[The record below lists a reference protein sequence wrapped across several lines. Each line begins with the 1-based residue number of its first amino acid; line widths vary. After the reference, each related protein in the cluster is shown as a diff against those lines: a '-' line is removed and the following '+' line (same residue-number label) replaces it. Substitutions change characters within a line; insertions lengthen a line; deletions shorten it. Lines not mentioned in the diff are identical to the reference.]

1 MVLASNDKYLVSL
14 ASSTKIGDFWW
25 DQTRSLGWNR
35 SHADHETH
43 WISSEGSYL
52 VLHPNS
58 PSAESI
64 NKSSS
69 DSTSEEPSTADI
81 DPEAEPLG
89 IILAIP
95 FANKTGWLGSLVVAE
110 PHRGNGGGALL
121 LDAAVEYLKS
131 TGVNQIGLDSVKD
144 QAPMYKRRGF
154 EPTGTVKVAEREP
167 LGQSPM
173 VPEEGEGPLGEDSE
187 AARVWLSK
195 TMEQMADVRGV
206 TGQSLL
212 ESDKSCTGLE
222 RRELWL
228 RSQALI
234 DREDAWGLA
243 VTRLDDLDD
252 LRSWVL
258 VRDCEEGYR
267 VGPMYARTK
276 LHALILLRAVMAKIA
291 VAAEGSQKRLTAEV
305 WAENPDAFG
314 VFARLGWQAT
324 GIEHDRMWLKGDV
337 PEAQAKGGKADRE
350 AYAWFDAV
358 EG

>member
-1 MVLASNDKYLVSL
+1 MVLASNDKYQVSL
-14 ASSTKIGDFWW
+14 ASSSKIGDFWW
-25 DQTRSLGWNR
+25 NQIRSMGWNR
-35 SHADHETH
+35 NRADHETH

-58 PSAESI
+58 PS
-64 NKSSS
+64 
-69 DSTSEEPSTADI
+69 TQDI

-95 FANKTGWLGSLVVAE
+95 FANKTGWLGFFVVAE
-110 PHRGNGGGALL
+110 QHRGNGGGALL
-121 LDAAVEYLKS
+121 FDAAVEYLKS
-131 TGVNQIGLDSVKD
+131 KGVKQIGLDSVKD
-144 QAPMYKRRGF
+144 QVPTYQRRGF
-154 EPTGTVKVAEREP
+154 ESTGTIKVVERES
-167 LGQSPM
+167 LGQTPM
-173 VPEEGEGPLGEDSE
+173 

-195 TMEQMADVRGV
+195 TMEQLVDIKGI

-228 RSQALI
+228 RSQALL

-267 VGPMYARTK
+267 LGPMYARTK
-276 LHALILLRAVMAKIA
+276 LHALILLRAIMAKIA
-291 VAAEGSQKRLTAEV
+291 VAVEGGHKRLTAEV

-314 VFARLGWQAT
+314 VFARLGWEEK
-324 GIEHDRMWLKGDV
+324 GIQYNRMWLKGDV

-350 AYAWFDAV
+350 VYAWFDCA